1 MKIYPLKLKPVTKQI
16 LWGGTYLCE
25 NFGIGEKGQSIAEA
39 WVMTDRPDGCN
50 TIDNGDYRGMTLDE
64 YINQASK
71 AAVIGKDADFPLLIK
86 LIDAN
91 DRLSVQVHP
100 DDEYAAANGLDAG
113 KTEMWYIVDAKPGAK
128 LVYGLKD
135 KKVPSRDELESRSAD
150 GSLGEILNY
159 AEVHK
164 GDCFYIPAGMVH
176 AIGSGIVIAEIQ
188 QNSNTTYRLYDY
200 DRVGKD
206 GKKRELH
213 IKQASEVIKTEFP
226 EKFVTN
232 RVEEDSD
239 VCRVTTLCD
248 CSFFG
253 VEKYN
258 LKTSSSVSFC
268 RENML
273 NILCLSGKGYIKY
286 LDEKFPLEK
295 SSSYLIPASIEK
307 FSVCALDDE
316 LEFLVSYAK

>member
-71 AAVIGKDADFPLLIK
+71 AAVIGKDTDFPLLIK

-135 KKVPSRDELESRSAD
+135 KKVPSLDELESRSAERFSRRNPELRRSSQGRLFLHSGRH
-150 GSLGEILNY
+150 GSCNR
-159 AEVHK
+159 
-164 GDCFYIPAGMVH
+164 FR
-176 AIGSGIVIAEIQ
+176 
-188 QNSNTTYRLYDY
+188 NSNCGNTAKFQHHLPSVRL
-200 DRVGKD
+200 
-206 GKKRELH
+206 
-213 IKQASEVIKTEFP
+213 
-226 EKFVTN
+226 
-232 RVEEDSD
+232 
-239 VCRVTTLCD
+239 
-248 CSFFG
+248 
-253 VEKYN
+253 
-258 LKTSSSVSFC
+258 
-268 RENML
+268 
-273 NILCLSGKGYIKY
+273 
-286 LDEKFPLEK
+286 
-295 SSSYLIPASIEK
+295 
-307 FSVCALDDE
+307 
-316 LEFLVSYAK
+316 